1 MLRWLRH
8 LYGRMESAILDHGLY
23 RPGRLLLVM
32 VGILA
37 VRGLGDDIF
46 AAFSGDRDSM
56 FFPANDRYADFIKV
70 ALSYSHIFTET
81 LASKAYLNHWPYIF
95 RLYLLDNPYDLSA
108 HNLSLPDD
116 QADVTNLHLPPFAS
130 VLYLSCAHL
139 IAATNPLVA
148 MAVFWGAYLIG
159 GWGVARMARAH
170 FGVSR
175 QCGWF
180 ILFAALA
187 CYPVLWMRSRGNL
200 AGGYSGLLTLGWL
213 ATAVSGRGRWAGWV
227 MLALSVNLRP
237 EPALLVLIELLGS
250 GSLRARFC
258 RMAIPGAMSVAL
270 AAIAFPIA
278 HALYP
283 LYTLDNVRRGLRI
296 YHYRYIVS
304 DMGDEWNASLFLWA
318 KGVLMLM
325 DVRPRYNE
333 TLAQAL
339 ELCGSAA
346 LLLAIWGAWA
356 RRITL
361 PVLVFLL
368 TALPAMFVPVYSY
381 YHIVAF
387 VAVLALLV
395 ADLERNPPRRGD
407 RRLPLLIVTVLVMSP
422 LGGAYSNGLIDS
434 LLMLGGTL
442 YGLAP
447 LARDAFRALGAS
459 PISAPVS

>member
-8 LYGRMESAILDHGLY
+8 LYGRMESAILAHGLY

-32 VGILA
+32 AGIMA
-37 VRGLGDDIF
+37 ARALGDDIW
-46 AAFSGDRDSM
+46 AAFSGDTSSM

-70 ALSYSHIFTET
+70 ALSYQHIFTET

-108 HNLSLPDD
+108 HNLSVPD
-116 QADVTNLHLPPFAS
+116 AEANVTNLHLPPFAS
-130 VLYLSCAHL
+130 VLYLSCARL

-148 MAVFWGAYLIG
+148 MAMFWGAYLIG

-175 QCGWF
+175 ACGWF

-187 CYPVLWMRSRGNL
+187 CYPVLWMLARGNL

-213 ATAVSGRGRWAGWV
+213 ATAVSGRNRWAGWV

-237 EPALLVLIELLGS
+237 EPALLVMIELLGS
-250 GSLRARFC
+250 GSLWTRFS
-258 RMAIPGAMSVAL
+258 RMAIPGTMSVAL
-270 AAIAFPIA
+270 AAITFPIA

-283 LYTLDNVRRGLRI
+283 LYTLDNVRHGLRI
-296 YHYRYIVS
+296 YHFRYIVS
-304 DMGDEWNASLFLWA
+304 DMGDEWNASIFLWA

-325 DVRPRYNE
+325 DVRPRYNDGV
-333 TLAQAL
+333 AQAL

-356 RRITL
+356 RRIAM
-361 PVLVFLL
+361 PALVFLL

-381 YHIVAF
+381 YHMVAF
-387 VAVLALLV
+387 VAVIALLV
-395 ADLERNPPRRGD
+395 ADFERNSPRPGD
-407 RRLPLLIVTVLVMSP
+407 ARLPLLIVTVLVMSP
-422 LGGAYSNGLIDS
+422 LAGSYSNGLLDS

-442 YGLAP
+442 YVLAP
-447 LARDAFRALGAS
+447 LARAAFRAGGVS
-459 PISAPVS
+459 PISAPAS